1 LNNQLSS
8 FSVKK
13 LKAMCKLLKI
23 KICFKSNKAELIKLI
38 ETKQEEIKQE
48 ETIIE
53 SQHQTKKMAFK
64 TTMVYRW

>member
-1 LNNQLSS
+1 
-8 FSVKK
+8 
-13 LKAMCKLLKI
+13 MCKLLKI